1 MMQVLENVYHENSRG
16 ELIGDCASNIGLF
29 QIKHIVG
36 PEAGRH
42 QCLIEIQGYRPP
54 LWRELDMNVL
64 SRRENEISTCIK
76 IEWEMR
82 LRSYSKYRFDRG
94 RGRGS
99 TTEQAFC
106 V

>member
-1 MMQVLENVYHENSRG
+1 
-16 ELIGDCASNIGLF
+16 
-29 QIKHIVG
+29 
-36 PEAGRH
+36 
-42 QCLIEIQGYRPP
+42 
-54 LWRELDMNVL
+54 MNVL